1 MKQILN
7 IFRKDLR
14 RFWYEIAVSL
24 ALLATYSWN
33 DARGWAGER
42 NIAASGG
49 GIAALF
55 DYQVL
60 SGLVAVLLPIAWAFL
75 IVRVV
80 QGEALVGDRQFWV
93 TRPYE
98 WKKLLAAKVLFVAF
112 TINVP
117 LLIADVV
124 LLAKAGFPPAHYVT
138 GLLWMQVLIALI
150 LILPI
155 ATLATVTASVVQ
167 MILAILVVA
176 LYMICIAWLASV
188 IPSSSFSGPVD
199 SLEFALLIATCLAVI
214 LWQYARRKTATSRWM
229 IVGLALAVALIVAA
243 TPYDAIVNH
252 EFPRIRPGD
261 PLPVQLALLP
271 ADSSQAAEVPDKE
284 KEVAIQLP
292 LSTAGMAEDSIVVL
306 SGVKVLLEAP
316 NGLRWNSGW
325 VSYGQTELFPDQW
338 GTQVSFTLKKAFFEQ
353 VKSAPVR
360 ARISLALAE
369 YRDKNRRDFVTPRGE
384 FLMSDVGV
392 CSADK
397 AYKREIHC
405 RAPLRTPSSML
416 ITSDLSANTCPA
428 REGESRAENRL
439 IVRDWYQNSDSGP
452 AEFGISSVKNV
463 DFYLWVRNHNGARPV
478 VAGICPGTPL
488 LISNPE
494 FVRSIGTEL
503 EINSLRLADYRLR
516 QFSTGGDGFG
526 VFVH

>member
-33 DARGWAGER
+33 DVRGWAGER

-55 DYQVL
+55 GYQVL
-60 SGLVAVLLPIAWAFL
+60 SGLVAVLLPIAWALL
-75 IVRVV
+75 IVRVI
-80 QGEALVGDRQFWV
+80 QGEALVGDRQFWI

-98 WKKLLAAKVLFVAF
+98 WEKLLAAKVLFVAL

-117 LLIADVV
+117 LLIADAV
-124 LLAKAGFPPAHYVT
+124 LLAKAGFPPAHYIT

-176 LYMICIAWLASV
+176 LYMICVAWLATV
-188 IPSSSFSGPVD
+188 IPSSNFSGPVD
-199 SLEFALLIATCLAVI
+199 FLEFTLLIATCLAVI
-214 LWQYARRKTATSRWM
+214 LRQYARRKTATSRWM
-229 IVGLALAVALIVAA
+229 IAGLALAVALIVAA
-243 TPYDAIVNH
+243 TPYSAIVNH
-252 EFPRIRPGD
+252 EFPRLGPAE

-271 ADSSQAAEVPDKE
+271 ADSPKAAEVPDKE
-284 KEVAIQLP
+284 KEIVIQLP
-292 LSTAGMAEDSIVVL
+292 LSASGIAEDSIVVL
-306 SGVKVLLEAP
+306 SGVKVSLEAP
-316 NGLRWNSGW
+316 DGSRWKSGW
-325 VSYGQTELFPDQW
+325 VSTGRSLFPDQR
-338 GTQVSFTLKKAFFEQ
+338 TTEISFSLKKNFFEQ
-353 VKSAPVR
+353 VKSYSVKT
-360 ARISLALAE
+360 RISLALNV
-369 YRDKNRRDFVTPRGE
+369 YQDKNRKEFVTPRGE
-384 FLMSDVGV
+384 FLMSDVGF
-392 CSADK
+392 CSADESFV
-397 AYKREIHC
+397 REIHC

-416 ITSDLSANTCPA
+416 ITSDLSATTCPA
-428 REGESRAENRL
+428 REGESRAETRE
-439 IVRDWYQNSDSGP
+439 IVRDWHQNSESGP
-452 AEFGISSVKNV
+452 AEFGISPVKNFDV
-463 DFYLWVRNHNGARPV
+463 YMWDRNESTRRM

-488 LISNPE
+488 LISNPT

-503 EINSLRLADYRLR
+503 EINNLRLADYRLR
-516 QFSTGGDGFG
+516 QFSTGGDGFMFG
-526 VFVH
+526 VR